1 VTVFKLM
8 RVVAL
13 LSILLALVVGTWM
26 TEKRLASWDRPA
38 WVAVYPIV
46 ADDAAVTL
54 DYAQSVDEST
64 FAAVNEFMARESMP
78 YGIRVTPAFYIQ
90 VAQVS
95 TELPP
100 EIPDRYSPVAIA
112 WWSLKMRWWAWRMGF
127 NDDLAGTDI
136 QMFVLYHGVNGR
148 TEVEISVGMR
158 KGRYGVVNAFA
169 KKSMHQRNLVVF
181 THELMHVFGASD
193 KYIRATGEP
202 EYPFGYADP
211 NQHPLFP
218 QKRAEIMGGRIPT
231 SSFVSKMPRS
241 LKQCKIGRRTAEE
254 IGFFA
259 QLLEEGL

>member
-1 VTVFKLM
+1 MSVFKLM

-13 LSILLALVVGTWM
+13 LSILFVLVVGTWM

-38 WVAVYPIV
+38 WVVVYPIA
-46 ADDAAVTL
+46 ADDAALTL
-54 DYAQSVDEST
+54 EYAQNVDEST
-64 FAAVNEFMARESMP
+64 FAAVNEFMAREIRP
-78 YGIRVTPAFYIQ
+78 YGITVTPAFYIQ

-100 EIPDRYSPVAIA
+100 EIPDHNSPVTIA

-127 NDDLAGTDI
+127 NDDQAGTDI
-136 QMFVLYHGVNGR
+136 QMFILYHGVTDR
-148 TEVEISVGMR
+148 SEVDISVGMR
-158 KGRYGVVNAFA
+158 KGRYGVVSAYA
-169 KKSMHQRNLVVF
+169 EKSMNARNMIIF

-202 EYPFGYADP
+202 EYPFGFADP
-211 NQHPLFP
+211 DQHPLFP
-218 QKRAEIMGGRIPT
+218 QTRAEIMGVRIPL
-231 SSFVSKMPRS
+231 SSFVSEMPRS

-259 QLLEEGL
+259 QLMD

>member
-1 VTVFKLM
+1 M
-8 RVVAL
+8 RVVTL
-13 LSILLALVVGTWM
+13 LSILFVLVVGTWM

-38 WVAVYPIV
+38 WVVVYPIAV
-46 ADDAAVTL
+46 DDAALTL

-64 FAAVNEFMARESMP
+64 FAAVNEFMARETIP
-78 YGIRVTPAFYIQ
+78 YGIMVTPAFYIQ

-100 EIPDRYSPVAIA
+100 EIPDQYSPVTIA
-112 WWSLKMRWWAWRMGF
+112 WWSLKMRWWAWKMGF

-136 QMFVLYHGVNGR
+136 QMFILYHGVTDR
-148 TEVEISVGMR
+148 AEADISVGIR
-158 KGRYGVVNAFA
+158 KGRYGVVNAYA
-169 KKSMHQRNLVVF
+169 EKSMNARNMIIF

-202 EYPFGYADP
+202 EYPFGFADP
-211 NQHPLFP
+211 DQRPLFP
-218 QKRAEIMGGRIPT
+218 QKRAEIMGVRIPLGPL
-231 SSFVSKMPRS
+231 VSKMPRS

-259 QLLEEGL
+259 QLMD